1 MRWPIRYQILV
12 PFAGVLLA
20 ALATVSLL
28 NAYFSARRS
37 QQQIDQQLR
46 HVAQTLAES
55 NFRLTDTVL
64 RQMHG
69 LSGAEFMLVADDGR
83 PLAVSRP
90 LPDSLAMPEI
100 IADRWNEVRLGPA
113 VHVGGV
119 DYFQSTVRLDGRG
132 LESGPALLHI
142 LYPKQFVSE
151 AQREAIV
158 PPLGVGIVAL
168 LLCAAVA
175 IALSRRLSRPIREVC
190 RQVAM
195 LADGDFRS
203 LPLPERNDE
212 LRDLAT
218 SVNALA
224 EQLDDLRDRIA
235 RGERLALLGQL
246 SGGLAHHLRNDV
258 TGAQMAVQ
266 MHQRHCQH
274 ADRESLDV
282 ALRQLALTE
291 EHLKRFLA
299 AGQPQAPQCGDCNLS
314 SLLGE
319 LLALIAP
326 LCRHRRVSVKMV
338 DTSHQTVTDESHEA
352 AGGPIVSQAAV
363 IQADTDQLRQA
374 ITNLLFN
381 AVEAAGPGGW
391 MRVEISHEGPR
402 NNEDSA
408 TIVRVIDSGPG
419 FPAGM
424 EDRLFEAFAT
434 TKPEGVGLGLAVA
447 RQIAKAHGGQ
457 LDYNRRDGATCFE
470 LTLPMGM
477 LPLAVPS
484 RKTQPP
490 ATGWPG
496 TMTPGTQRS
505 ATVPLAKGAVQSP
518 SDNRPLASDLPQAL
532 V

>member
-69 LSGAEFMLVADDGR
+69 LSGAEFILVADDGR
-83 PLAVSRP
+83 PLAASSP
-90 LPDSLAMPEI
+90 LPDSLAMPEFV
-100 IADRWNEVRLGPA
+100 ADRWNQVRLGPA

-158 PPLGVGIVAL
+158 PPLVVGVVAL

-175 IALSRRLSRPIREVC
+175 IALSRRLSRPIHEVC

-212 LRDLAT
+212 LQDLAT

-274 ADRESLDV
+274 ADQESLDV

-299 AGQPQAPQCGDCNLS
+299 AGQPQAPQCVDCDMS

-326 LCRHRRVSVKMV
+326 LCRHRRVNVKMV
-338 DTSHQTVTDESHEA
+338 DTSHQTVPDEAYEA
-352 AGGPIVSQAAV
+352 AGRTNVKQAGDTKTAV

-391 MRVEISHEGPR
+391 MRVEISHKDHR
-402 NNEDSA
+402 NNEDGA
-408 TIVRVIDSGPG
+408 TIIRVIDSGPG
-419 FPAGM
+419 LPAGM

-457 LDYNRRDGATCFE
+457 LEYNRPDGVTCFE
-470 LTLPMGM
+470 LTLPVRA
-477 LPLAVPS
+477 AV
-484 RKTQPP
+484 
-490 ATGWPG
+490 
-496 TMTPGTQRS
+496 M
-505 ATVPLAKGAVQSP
+505 V
-518 SDNRPLASDLPQAL
+518 
-532 V
+532 